1 MRQPRSARRT
11 ARVRDA
17 SAALLRDDP
26 GRARP
31 VRVLAADR
39 LSVRG
44 TAQRQAIGAGVP
56 SRTQSLPRKGVPVR
70 HKPRGGRPRVA
81 DRERI
86 ARAYRLR
93 IPFADLLA
101 HKAAQEERVIS
112 EREVRA
118 VTGLQHHR
126 IKALQRGEC
135 ARLELGEIE
144 VLLAFFDCT
153 LDELVQQDRA
163 D

>member
-1 MRQPRSARRT
+1 M
-11 ARVRDA
+11 
-17 SAALLRDDP
+17 
-26 GRARP
+26 
-31 VRVLAADR
+31 
-39 LSVRG
+39 
-44 TAQRQAIGAGVP
+44 
-56 SRTQSLPRKGVPVR
+56 R

-81 DRERI
+81 AREQI
-86 ARAYRLR
+86 VRAGRLR

-101 HKAAQEERVIS
+101 RKAAQEERVIS

-153 LDELVQQDRA
+153 LDELVQQDSA
-163 D
+163 G